1 MSRSKLEMYVEILKV
16 LGQKGPLQL
25 KHLMSQGNVNCNI
38 LKEHLGFLIKQGL
51 IEEVVDKNNVVYAN
65 TDRGTSVIRFFEQL
79 DKSFPVKLEEGE
91 SYSFQIET
99 KH

>member
-1 MSRSKLEMYVEILKV
+1 MRRSKLELHVEILK
-16 LGQKGPLQL
+16 LLARKGPLQL
-25 KHLMSQGNVNCNI
+25 NHLSQGNVNCNI
-38 LKEHLGFLIKQGL
+38 LREHLVFLIKQGL
-51 IEEVVDKNNVVYAN
+51 IEVIVDKNNVVYAN

-99 KH
+99 ED